1 MTDKVGQVSPFF
13 RDAIKRNQ
21 DFEEVSST
29 YTLKMAQKEAN
40 RCLNCRYAPCQKACP
55 LHNDIPMIMKTIVEG
70 DIEKARYIFSLTS
83 IFSSICGRVCPH
95 PCQNACVR
103 GKNGDPV
110 AIRNIERF
118 IGYQS
123 AADFKIKL
131 NKKKVGIIGAGP
143 AGLSCAYEL
152 LKKGYEVHIFEKNN
166 LIGGA
171 LIYAIPSYRLPNEC
185 INGILE
191 TIIKMGANIYLEH
204 EIKETLNS
212 FIKQYSL
219 DAVFIASGA
228 DNDKKMGINGEEAE
242 GVYYANAFLKHIKEI
257 QINGSNNIRTL
268 IDKEY
273 VIVGGG
279 NVAIDVARSVK
290 RLGGHPTIMY
300 RRTEKEM
307 PAYDEE
313 IKEAKEEG
321 VDFMFL
327 SLPKSL
333 KVVNNRVIGVNYVKM
348 ELVDSPSIDG
358 RMAVR
363 EIPDNIYQKEID
375 GIIFA
380 ISSSPNT
387 EFLTKNEMLKLHKW
401 GGIIVDSSGQTSI
414 HKVWAAGDVVDGP
427 STVVNA
433 IKKGQ
438 DVAESIDK
446 YIFDK

>member
-1 MTDKVGQVSPFF
+1 MKDKSSQVSSFF
-13 RDAIKRNQ
+13 RDPQQRHQ
-21 DFEEVSST
+21 DFEEASLT
-29 YTLKMAQKEAN
+29 YTLEMATKEAS
-40 RCLNCRYAPCQKACP
+40 RCLNCRHAPCQKACP
-55 LHNDIPMIMKTIVEG
+55 LHNDIPLIMKAIVEG
-70 DIEKARYIFSLTS
+70 DIEKARYVFSLTT

-95 PCQNACVR
+95 PCQDACVR
-103 GKNGDPV
+103 GKKGDSV

-118 IGYQS
+118 VGYRNDD
-123 AADFKIKL
+123 ALKIKM

-166 LIGGA
+166 FIGGA
-171 LIYAIPSYRLPNEC
+171 LTYAIPSYRLPNEFL
-185 INGILE
+185 NGILE
-191 TIIKMGANIYLEH
+191 TIIKMGANIYLGH

-212 FIKQYSL
+212 FITQYSF

-228 DNDKKMGINGEEAE
+228 DNDKKMGIPGEDAE
-242 GVYYANAFLKHIKEI
+242 GVYYANAFLKSIKEA
-257 QINGSNNIRTL
+257 QMNGSIQTL
-268 IDKEY
+268 NDKEY

-300 RRTEKEM
+300 RRTINEM
-307 PAYDEE
+307 PAYEDE
-313 IKEAKEEG
+313 IKEAQEEG
-321 VDFMFL
+321 VNFMFL

-333 KVVNNRVIGVNYVKM
+333 LVKNNRVTSVNYVKM
-348 ELVDSPSIDG
+348 ELINSPMSDG
-358 RMAVR
+358 RKAVR
-363 EIPDNIYQKEID
+363 ELTDNVYQKDID

-387 EFLTKNEMLKLHKW
+387 DFLIPNDMLKLNKW
-401 GGIIVDSSGQTSI
+401 GGIIVDPFGQTSMPN
-414 HKVWAAGDVVDGP
+414 VWAAGDVVDGP

-438 DVAESIDK
+438 DVAAAIDK
-446 YIFDK
+446 YIFGK